1 MIKVEGNSILS
12 SNFNED
18 EDVDRSAPNNY
29 VNDALLDQEDDDVQ
43 KSIKETLAT
52 CYQKD
57 TRGNPAWKNDIGEN
71 SPQPVFKR
79 NKPQIR
85 KIVWDLEDD
94 ELKDKKKM
102 KITVKNDVEQS
113 SRLSLVKIPDPS
125 ASSVERGP
133 FNPSRSYKYPVSMS
147 GVSQPKP
154 FRLGLLLVNP

>member
-18 EDVDRSAPNNY
+18 EDVSRSAPNNY

-102 KITVKNDVEQS
+102 KITVENDVEQS
-113 SRLSLVKIPDPS
+113 SSLSHVKIP
-125 ASSVERGP
+125 ASSSAERFP
-133 FNPSRSYKYPVSMS
+133 LNPSRSKKYPVVS